1 LSPCYATSTA
11 GSDSLSVPGH
21 WGLSDG
27 ISKELVTD
35 QEIGVVYANE
45 SSSAAAGHIGVVRD
59 GQSEGGSSE
68 QKLTSGAA
76 AGTPEV
82 QQHTQ
87 GMTADGFRVVDE
99 DLAGNG
105 GGIHD
110 DGRECTNAGMFSA
123 PYMCFIWEHYEASFL
138 RCLFVVFLDCQ
149 PGDLTEACM
158 HAKRRGP

>member
-1 LSPCYATSTA
+1 MSPCYATSTA
-11 GSDSLSVPGH
+11 RSDSLSVPGH

-45 SSSAAAGHIGVVRD
+45 SSSAAAGHIGVLRD

-110 DGRECTNAGMFSA
+110 DGRECTNAGTFSA
-123 PYMCFIWEHYEASFL
+123 PYVCFNWEH
-138 RCLFVVFLDCQ
+138 
-149 PGDLTEACM
+149 
-158 HAKRRGP
+158 